1 MQEPMSVGA
10 KGMSVHKEHLT
21 MYYTLSF
28 DKLQELLIPLLANS
42 LLVELVKL
50 MSHRRLSYTSLV

>member
-1 MQEPMSVGA
+1 
-10 KGMSVHKEHLT
+10 MSVHKEHLT

-28 DKLQELLIPLLANS
+28 DKLQELLIPLLVNS

-50 MSHRRLSYTSLV
+50 MSHRLSYTSSV